1 MKKLALLAT
10 FALAMTINFSA
21 AATTSVAPDDDNIT
35 QVANETK
42 AKAEAMKKY
51 EKALKEE
58 AKATKDVEK
67 AKKKAEKANQDIDK
81 ARQKVKDAEKKA
93 EGL

>member
-21 AATTSVAPDDDNIT
+21 VATTSVAPDDDNIT

-58 AKATKDVEK
+58 AKATKMWK
-67 AKKKAEKANQDIDK
+67 KQRKRPRKLTKTLTRLAK
-81 ARQKVKDAEKKA
+81 R
-93 EGL
+93 